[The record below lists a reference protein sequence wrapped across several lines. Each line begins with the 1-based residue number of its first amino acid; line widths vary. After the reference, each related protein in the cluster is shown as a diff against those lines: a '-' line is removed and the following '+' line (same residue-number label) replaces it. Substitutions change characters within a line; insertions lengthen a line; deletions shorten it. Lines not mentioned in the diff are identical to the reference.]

1 MTIKIGSAA
10 AAKAAQLIG
19 GPSGVQAKLSTLTQ
33 GDSSFAVTAPA
44 EVRQQNVAADLV
56 EKAGGASYPA
66 VTVYC
71 QKIVNS
77 QKEKFR
83 RFSGQVHVA
92 AEVRHS
98 QDRLDGLE
106 SRLQIYVDAVA
117 QTLQSSVGDW
127 GDGMFFGGGY
137 EVSFSAVK
145 HGGRNFLQA
154 AVVTFALDVSK

>member
-1 MTIKIGSAA
+1 MTTKIGSAA
-10 AAKAAQLIG
+10 TAKVAQLIG
-19 GPSGVQAKLSTLTQ
+19 SPNGVQAKLSALTQ
-33 GDSSFAVTAPA
+33 GDSSLAVSVPA
-44 EVRQQNVAADLV
+44 EVRQQNVAADLM
-56 EKAGGASYPA
+56 EKAGGVTYPA
-66 VTVYC
+66 INVYC

-106 SRLQIYVDAVA
+106 GRLQIYADAIA